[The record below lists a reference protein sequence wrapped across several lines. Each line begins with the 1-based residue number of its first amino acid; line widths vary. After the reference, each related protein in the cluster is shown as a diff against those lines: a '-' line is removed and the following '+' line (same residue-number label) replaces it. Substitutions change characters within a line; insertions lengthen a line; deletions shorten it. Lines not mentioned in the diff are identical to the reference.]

1 MDGKTK
7 GGRKGLGKKGKG
19 KGSELAAAGRG
30 ARAAALPDV
39 PHGALP
45 PGPVPRLS
53 ATEAKQPADLHSKAG
68 EEQLAAKYR
77 AIAVSLDKS
86 ERAPA
91 PSLQQQVQS
100 AHAAVRRKE
109 RALQVEFAKLNR
121 WRAELEEQRKKVA
134 ELHSELGEA
143 DAAYKKVVLEL
154 QQQVPSEPAPAA
166 AAQVTLEQLV
176 DGTVSI
182 DQIIST
188 DVLEVADD
196 AYDLEEQD
204 RKEIQQRKD
213 ELSEKVREAAKS
225 LFQDALS
232 KIKEAKEQHTKH
244 LERLGKKRKTGAGN
258 VSDAATLGGEAA
270 AAGEG
275 SGQSTGAGSSSASSS
290 VSQPEPPEPDIR
302 TLVADELSNLLPLP
316 GKGGGQ

>member
-1 MDGKTK
+1 MHHSPQSKSACPSCGCRRNLPHFKWCKHCHSDLPQVQGAPVQPASGAWARGFGSAEEEVEALVRMDGKTK

-176 DGTVSI
+176 DGSVSI

-188 DVLEVADD
+188 
-196 AYDLEEQD
+196 
-204 RKEIQQRKD
+204 
-213 ELSEKVREAAKS
+213 
-225 LFQDALS
+225 
-232 KIKEAKEQHTKH
+232 
-244 LERLGKKRKTGAGN
+244 
-258 VSDAATLGGEAA
+258 
-270 AAGEG
+270 
-275 SGQSTGAGSSSASSS
+275 
-290 VSQPEPPEPDIR
+290 
-302 TLVADELSNLLPLP
+302 
-316 GKGGGQ
+316 